1 MRHTAKKRG
10 WTPGVYDLID
20 QNFQVQ
26 HQRWG
31 DRLLN
36 FDSQV
41 LRFKEVPQLAEP
53 MFIRPVDDGKYFA
66 GMVFMPDDFNGWKDK
81 VVDIEDESGDSLSG
95 ETLVQICRP
104 KVIYGEYRFWIVNG
118 EIVTKSVYK
127 HGDTIMY
134 AAEVDER
141 FDQFVMDCLAIWQPH
156 RAFVIDVCDTPEG
169 IKIVEINTINAA
181 GFYAGNV
188 QSLVLS
194 LEEMENI

>member
-1 MRHTAKKRG
+1 L
-10 WTPGVYDLID
+10 P
-20 QNFQVQ
+20 NPC
-26 HQRWG
+26 
-31 DRLLN
+31 
-36 FDSQV
+36 S
-41 LRFKEVPQLAEP
+41 
-53 MFIRPVDDGKYFA
+53 FA
-66 GMVFMPDDFNGWKDK
+66 QSMMASI
-81 VVDIEDESGDSLSG
+81 VDIEDESGDSLSG